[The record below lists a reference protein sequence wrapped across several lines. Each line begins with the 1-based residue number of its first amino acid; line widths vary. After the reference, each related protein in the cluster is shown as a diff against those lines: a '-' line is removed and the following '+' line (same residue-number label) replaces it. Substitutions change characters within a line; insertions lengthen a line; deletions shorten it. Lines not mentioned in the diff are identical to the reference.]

1 MKEKIDYLEEIK
13 ALNQKLDYCKKCIN
27 EINGSIRSLERSID
41 RNNRRPIR
49 WGSAPIGSPEN
60 IAAYSG
66 GLGPRP
72 IRD

>member
-1 MKEKIDYLEEIK
+1 MDYLKEIRD
-13 ALNQKLDYCKKCIN
+13 LNQKLDYCKKCIN
-27 EINGSIRSLERSID
+27 ELNDSIRSLERSVD

-60 IAAYSG
+60 IAAYRG